1 MKRMPNFLL
10 PIFRLPFFS
19 WSFSFFVILN
29 SNFSV
34 ALLFLPS
41 QFSLRVYP
49 LHNFPLPIFSDAV
62 SVSFISYINF
72 VLPCIP
78 TLLFFVADF
87 SGCPIFRLPF
97 LPLPFFSSCAIYR
110 CRFCR
115 ESRLD
120 LGRSHGLSQRN
131 SFHHHARR
139 ARPST
144 SLTSRWAR
152 RVDNLHTS
160 QNMLEHDS
168 FLPRGIWYGL
178 VSVCLSVCQ
187 KSVFF

>member
-97 LPLPFFSSCAIYR
+97 LPLPFFFRCPFYR

-120 LGRSHGLSQRN
+120 LGRSH
-131 SFHHHARR
+131 SFHHHAHL

-144 SLTSRWAR
+144 SLTSRWAS

-160 QNMLEHDS
+160 HNMLEHDS

-187 KSVFF
+187 KSVFL